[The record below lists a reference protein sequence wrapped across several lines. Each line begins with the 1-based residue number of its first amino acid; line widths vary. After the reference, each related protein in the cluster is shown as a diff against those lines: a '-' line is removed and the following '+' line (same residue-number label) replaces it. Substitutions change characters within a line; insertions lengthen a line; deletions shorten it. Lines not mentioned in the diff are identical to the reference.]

1 MRVAVNSAT
10 SALHIACLA
19 LGLGRGDVLW
29 TTANTFVA
37 SANCARY
44 CGADVDFVDIDH
56 STYNMSVSALE
67 EKLKVSRKN
76 NTLPKILV
84 VVHFA
89 GQPCDMVSIFN
100 LSKHYGFKIIEDA
113 SHALGASYIVSCE
126 KLGAQRPKSIEVKVG
141 SCYHSHISILS
152 FHPVKIITSGEGGMA
167 LTNDPMLAE
176 HMGNL
181 RSHGI
186 TTDRNC
192 FDKRSSDE
200 IWNYQQVDLGY
211 NYRMS
216 DIQAALGLNQLSR
229 TDDYVRRRRAI
240 ADRYDSSLKNIAL
253 VTPSQAQGCLSSFH
267 LYPIQ
272 TLTKA
277 KHSQLELYNWLR
289 DNGVAANVHYIPVYL
304 QPYYQRLGFKKGYCP
319 IAEDFYRRAIS
330 LPVFPTLSCSEQK
343 IVIELLSKFL
353 KSG

>member
-1 MRVAVNSAT
+1 M
-10 SALHIACLA
+10 
-19 LGLGRGDVLW
+19 
-29 TTANTFVA
+29 
-37 SANCARY
+37 
-44 CGADVDFVDIDH
+44 
-56 STYNMSVSALE
+56 
-67 EKLKVSRKN
+67 
-76 NTLPKILV
+76 V
-84 VVHFA
+84 VVLCTA
-89 GQPCDMVSIFN
+89 ACDMVAISN

-113 SHALGASYIVSCE
+113 SHALGASYIVSCK

-176 HMGNL
+176 HMGSL

-186 TTDRNC
+186 TTDRNN
-192 FDKRSSDE
+192 FDERSSDE
-200 IWNYQQVDLGY
+200 IWNYQQVDLGF
-211 NYRMS
+211 NYRMT

-240 ADRYDSSLKNIAL
+240 ADRYDSSLKDMAL

-272 TLTKA
+272 TITKA

-304 QPYYQRLGFKKGYCP
+304 QPTINGLDFKRV
-319 IAEDFYRRAIS
+319 IVQ
-330 LPVFPTLSCSEQK
+330 LPK
-343 IVIELLSKFL
+343 IFTGV
-353 KSG
+353 